1 MKTDKIQTR
10 IRGVIM
16 DGRLHKTSTI
26 IFSDTENQTYAHIKI
41 RISEPHLN
49 DGKPPLALS
58 LSKGGGSFPAT

>member
-49 DGKPPLALS
+49 DGKPPLHHHLQ
-58 LSKGGGSFPAT
+58 